1 MPSPLHCGIRS
12 SSFQLVRAEPR
23 TLKLCTG
30 IAAFHFFPK
39 PHMKPIVP
47 LFMTSAALASHL
59 TEWCS
64 EKNYSFDWELDIH
77 VVFSI
82 FFIICTLI
90 QYFGCIS
97 CYEPLDYWPES
108 GQGLAV
114 VAQRQWHPPC
124 NSKWNRNTLLQIN
137 VCFQLCKRLNWQTRL
152 ICFMAYF
159 VSYFYYFEIK
169 APPFFWQKCVF
180 GQLQYL
186 ASCGLCSQLMLLVV
200 QDSCLKKFVIYWFTF
215 YEVL

>member
-77 VVFSI
+77 VVFPFFFYHMYINSI
-82 FFIICTLI
+82 FWL
-90 QYFGCIS
+90 YFLLWTAGLLTRIRAR
-97 CYEPLDYWPES
+97 
-108 GQGLAV
+108 LAV

-137 VCFQLCKRLNWQTRL
+137 VCFQLCKWLNWQTRL
-152 ICFMAYF
+152 ICFHGLF
-159 VSYFYYFEIK
+159 CFIFLL
-169 APPFFWQKCVF
+169 FWN
-180 GQLQYL
+180 
-186 ASCGLCSQLMLLVV
+186 
-200 QDSCLKKFVIYWFTF
+200 
-215 YEVL
+215 